1 MSVKLH
7 KSTWQIQILNQRP
20 NYLKRSLINNL
31 MSQLCLTGKLFPN
44 FILQNDI
51 KCFSVFIS
59 SLNPSICY
67 NKLHNPPTKVH
78 FKILDCCYMFFID
91 SSNILIEKYNFDEIR
106 GTFLSSFRLQ
116 VLVNDKGLI
125 LFEFLPLCLLVH
137 QIVSFAYL
145 LSFPLKF

>member
-1 MSVKLH
+1 
-7 KSTWQIQILNQRP
+7 
-20 NYLKRSLINNL
+20 
-31 MSQLCLTGKLFPN
+31 
-44 FILQNDI
+44 
-51 KCFSVFIS
+51 
-59 SLNPSICY
+59 
-67 NKLHNPPTKVH
+67 
-78 FKILDCCYMFFID
+78 MFLID
-91 SSNILIEKYNFDEIR
+91 SSYIFIEKYNFDEIR